1 MVMRHAE
8 HAWRLTATFE
18 PSPSQMHLWPSL
30 SVLTPALQLYHSESR
45 LLHPYILVLFADV
58 PTLVISTVTLKE
70 VPAAQPCYKW
80 YEIPYYWAGLKAYDL
95 VAGTQGLTL
104 SRFTSASEAQRQFP
118 TLAERRPNRDT
129 LKGAVRYHTSPI
141 LPV

>member
-1 MVMRHAE
+1 MPFLARAYCPCPNDSICAISSSHAN
-8 HAWRLTATFE
+8 LN
-18 PSPSQMHLWPSL
+18 
-30 SVLTPALQLYHSESR
+30 
-45 LLHPYILVLFADV
+45 
-58 PTLVISTVTLKE
+58 E

-118 TLAERRPNRDT
+118 TLAERRPNKDT
-129 LKGAVRYHTSPI
+129 LKGAVRYHASSVESVKPHTHW
-141 LPV
+141 LPGRVVNP